1 MRWEAFFL
9 HRNSAWKISDA
20 GSPSTLSARVTAR
33 VNQVGAAGHAC
44 MLRSRRHRPT
54 LFIKDHITVQTGIT
68 QASFGHLPD
77 GAAVTQF
84 TLTNAHGMVAKI
96 IDFGGIITELHA
108 PDREGR
114 LADVVL
120 GFDTLEPY
128 CTDSP
133 YFGALI
139 GRYGNRIARGRF
151 TLDGAQVQLPVNN
164 GNNHLHGGAGGFDRV
179 LWTATVDGASLRLA
193 YRSADGEMG
202 YPGNLDVTVVYTLND
217 ANELVVRFHAVTDK
231 STPVNLTQHSYFNL
245 AGAGDILGHD
255 LTIDADRFVA
265 IDSESI
271 PTGELAPVTGT
282 PFDFRQPRP
291 IGERITQ
298 PDQQL
303 QHGSGY
309 DHNFVLNKPE
319 GVALTRAARVSEP
332 VSGRVLE
339 LWTQEP
345 GVQFYSGNFL
355 DGSLSGKGR
364 SYGHRSG
371 LCLEPQHF
379 PDSPNQPQFPNVILR
394 PGEVYATESR
404 FRFLTEAA

>member
-1 MRWEAFFL
+1 
-9 HRNSAWKISDA
+9 
-20 GSPSTLSARVTAR
+20 
-33 VNQVGAAGHAC
+33 
-44 MLRSRRHRPT
+44 
-54 LFIKDHITVQTGIT
+54 VQTGIT
-68 QASFGHLPD
+68 QAPFGHLPG

-84 TLTNAHGMVAKI
+84 TLTNANGMAAKI
-96 IDFGGIITELHA
+96 IDFGGVITELHA
-108 PDREGR
+108 PDRDGR

-179 LWTATVDGASLRLA
+179 LWAATVDGASLRLA
-193 YRSADGEMG
+193 YRSVDGEMG
-202 YPGNLDVTVVYTLND
+202 YPGNLDVTVVYQLND
-217 ANELVVRFHAVTDK
+217 ANELVVRFHAVTDRA
-231 STPVNLTQHSYFNL
+231 TPVNLTQHSYFNL
-245 AGAGDILGHD
+245 AGDGDILGHY
-255 LTIDADRFVA
+255 LTIDADSFVA

-271 PTGELAPVTGT
+271 PTGELTPVTGT
-282 PFDFRQPRP
+282 PFDFRLPRQ
-291 IGERITQ
+291 IGERIGQ
-298 PDQQL
+298 PDKQL
-303 QHGSGY
+303 RHGSGY
-309 DHNFVLNKPE
+309 DHNLVLNKPQ
-319 GVALTRAARVSEP
+319 GTALARAARVSEP

-379 PDSPNQPQFPNVILR
+379 PDSPNQPQFPSVILR

-404 FRFLTEAA
+404 FRFTTEAA